1 MKTRR
6 AIYSHS
12 ADQCE
17 SEDLNQMP
25 LMLSPMLFA
34 PHSMLEGLEGTVV
47 NRYKIYYRAY
57 GPQLHYS
64 LEVCNYIN
72 HISYSSG
79 MQ

>member
-1 MKTRR
+1 
-6 AIYSHS
+6 
-12 ADQCE
+12 
-17 SEDLNQMP
+17 
-25 LMLSPMLFA
+25 MLSPMLLA
-34 PHSMLEGLEGTVV
+34 PHSMLEELEGTVV